1 VNGGEVGDEGGGARG
16 RREREMAR
24 KAMRRW
30 REPRATVI
38 ILAFFVRST

>member
-1 VNGGEVGDEGGGARG
+1 MVGKLVTREGVPGVA
-16 RREREMAR
+16 EREMAR